1 MAGHIAST
9 VQEQEDVNVGAES
22 LSFIS
27 LFNVSMTAAQG
38 VIAPT
43 HRVALPPQL
52 SLFENILT
60 DTEMY
65 LSGYSKHSQVD
76 NGDSPSHG

>member
-9 VQEQEDVNVGAES
+9 VQEQEDVNVGTKS

-27 LFNVSMTAAQG
+27 LLNVSTTATQG

-52 SLFENILT
+52 NLFENILT

-65 LSGYSKHSQVD
+65 LSGYSKHSQID
-76 NGDSPSHG
+76 NGDSQSHG